1 MDAIKG
7 LLEQLIGTKD
17 QRNTQEKETEA
28 DLDNMIQQELAAQGA
43 NAQPAAAPAPAVDQ
57 LAPKQ
62 ASETP
67 RTISLLQKM
76 RGIHG

>member
-17 QRNTQEKETEA
+17 QRNTQDKKAEE
-28 DLDNMIQQELAAQGA
+28 DLDSMIQQELAAQSA
-43 NAQPAAAPAPAVDQ
+43 AAQPVMAPAPAVDQ

-76 RGIHG
+76 RGIRG